1 MPAVYI
7 KIKFMVNQS
16 QLETV
21 RELVRTSANLTE
33 AERTEWL
40 SLLSFMNDKQ
50 LSDLSAILQSTTPS
64 KEVDKVSVP
73 VKVVS
78 APAQIS
84 APEAELDLPAPHIP
98 VQNPVTPPISPVTAG
113 ANTVSAFINRN
124 FATALHRTPVPE
136 AASVETIQKPLA
148 APARV
153 DPSHETSAPAAI
165 KMGGMSDIAPK
176 IPAAAP
182 IFPVS
187 PAVEAPPTI
196 SLPTVSEPGPVNTL
210 QDAAGSAAPT
220 FQFTPEAGG
229 SVVSEP
235 AEEVVPPPKN
245 LEEVRRLNVA
255 TLRGRGTLGIE
266 AELKTLCQKFGY
278 FSVQFALE
286 HSPLYQTY
294 LAVGSR
300 VLQQHQSFEG
310 VQAELASGN
319 RPYLTKPEFEE
330 INDLLQ
336 RIKSA

>member
-1 MPAVYI
+1 
-7 KIKFMVNQS
+7 MVNQS

-40 SLLSFMNDKQ
+40 SLLGFMNDKQ
-50 LSDLSAILQSTTPS
+50 LSDLSTILQSTASSRETP
-64 KEVDKVSVP
+64 KAYVP
-73 VKVVS
+73 VKVVPARPQIP
-78 APAQIS
+78 AP
-84 APEAELDLPAPHIP
+84 PAELDLPAPKTP
-98 VQNPVTPPISPVTAG
+98 VQPPVTPPAPVASGT
-113 ANTVSAFINRN
+113 NTVSAFINRN

-136 AASVETIQKPLA
+136 ASSVQPAQKPTIV

-153 DPSHETSAPAAI
+153 DAPPEPSAPVTM
-165 KMGGMSDIAPK
+165 KTGSLSDIAPK
-176 IPAAAP
+176 VPAAAP
-182 IFPVS
+182 ALPVS
-187 PAVEAPPTI
+187 PVVESPTI
-196 SLPTVSEPGPVNTL
+196 SLPTVSEPAPVNKPSSVPESPISTL
-210 QDAAGSAAPT
+210 QSP
-220 FQFTPEAGG
+220 PEEVE
-229 SVVSEP
+229 SLVSEVV
-235 AEEVVPPPKN
+235 EEVVPPPKN

-255 TLRGRGTLGIE
+255 TLRGRGTLGVE

-310 VQAELASGN
+310 VQAELASGK

-336 RIKSA
+336 RIKGA